1 MKEELIKMKNVLMLV
16 DTLKGFRTIG
26 PMAVPGLEHTDEAI
40 EELVIFAIENGY
52 EIISIEEGHTENSIE
67 FNDYPPHAI
76 NGTEEAELID
86 RLKPYR
92 KYMKVIKKNS
102 TSGFVTKEY
111 QEYLEANKYVIRR
124 IVYCGYLFDIC
135 VPNVAIP
142 TKMFFNENNIP
153 CEVIVPENTTE
164 TFDSPT
170 HPRKEYKTLAKKMLL
185 LNGIKVP
192 EKYEG

>member
-1 MKEELIKMKNVLMLV
+1 MKEELISMKNVLMLV
-16 DTLKGFRTIG
+16 DVLKGFRTIG
-26 PMAVPGLEHTDEAI
+26 PMAVLDLEHVDEAI
-40 EELVIFAIENGY
+40 EKLLIFAIENGY
-52 EIISIEEGHTENSIE
+52 EIVSIEEGHTKDSQE
-67 FNDYPPHAI
+67 FNDYPAHCI
-76 NGTEEAELID
+76 DGTEEAELIE
-86 RLKPYR
+86 RLKPYK

-111 QEYLEANKYVIRR
+111 QKYLEENKHVIRR

-142 TKMFFNENNIP
+142 TKMYFNENNID
-153 CEVIVPENTTE
+153 CEIIVPENATE

-170 HPRKEYKTLAKKMLL
+170 HSREEYKVLAKKMLL

-192 EKYEG
+192 NKYEG